1 MPFCGALVVVIIVE
15 LGQGD
20 TTLKPD
26 YPRLQERNSSSEG
39 FKALRDF
46 AIK

>member
-1 MPFCGALVVVIIVE
+1 MPFCGALVVIIIVE

-26 YPRLQERNSSSEG
+26 YPRLQERNGVRQG
-39 FKALRDF
+39 FAALLDF